1 MCISLLLEEIE
12 VIHESSLPEK
22 DKENLKSTLRT
33 AGSWTPEH
41 RAMYDQA
48 VEEWDENH
56 PKIQVIGK
64 GGRIYWVESN
74 KAQGDLG

>member
-1 MCISLLLEEIE
+1 MCITLLMEEIQ
-12 VIHESSLPEK
+12 IIYESSLPVK
-22 DKENLKSTLRT
+22 DKENLKASLKT
-33 AGSWTPEH
+33 SKIWTSEQN
-41 RAMYDQA
+41 AMFDQA

-74 KAQGDLG
+74 KAQSDLG